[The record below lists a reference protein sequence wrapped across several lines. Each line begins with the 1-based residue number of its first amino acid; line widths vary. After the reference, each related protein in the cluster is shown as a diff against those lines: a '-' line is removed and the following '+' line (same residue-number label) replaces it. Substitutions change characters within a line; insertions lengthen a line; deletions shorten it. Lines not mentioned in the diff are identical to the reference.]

1 MNCPDFSQ
9 TGECPRGRSCPLRHF
24 KKTRKRRSV
33 SEDGEKRRTHEDTR
47 RVVTATKEPSAFRRL
62 RRALENKRIRLD
74 GCDQTG
80 SDHTSSIITPAQLE
94 FIPLDTDTG
103 NPCAQSKSQYP
114 YWSFCVHFDSS
125 TRFYCSIKEDT

>member
-24 KKTRKRRSV
+24 KKAHKRSV
-33 SEDGEKRRTHEDTR
+33 SQDGEKRKTHKDTR

-62 RRALENKRIRLD
+62 RRALENKQIRLD

-80 SDHTSSIITPAQLE
+80 SDHTSSIITPAQLD

-103 NPCAQSKSQYP
+103 NSYVQSNLYP
-114 YWSFCVHFDSS
+114 FTAPIVCILILAPDF
-125 TRFYCSIKEDT
+125 IAL

>member
-1 MNCPDFSQ
+1 M
-9 TGECPRGRSCPLRHF
+9 
-24 KKTRKRRSV
+24 
-33 SEDGEKRRTHEDTR
+33 SEDGEKRRTREDTR

-80 SDHTSSIITPAQLE
+80 GDHTSSIITPAQLE

-103 NPCAQSKSQYP
+103 NPCTQSKSLYP
-114 YWSFCVHFDSS
+114 FTGPTVCILILAPDF
-125 TRFYCSIKEDT
+125 IAL